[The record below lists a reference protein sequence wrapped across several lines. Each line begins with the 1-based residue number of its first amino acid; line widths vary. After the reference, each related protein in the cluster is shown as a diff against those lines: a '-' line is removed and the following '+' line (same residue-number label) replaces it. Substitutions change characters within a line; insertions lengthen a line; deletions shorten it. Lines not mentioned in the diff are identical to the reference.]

1 MKDITPLFG
10 KKLVIWGIGKRGH
23 AVLEEIISMGA
34 GGNGIF
40 LCDSDCKKWGSV
52 VCGQFKIWNPIEL
65 YNELQETDLRDIV
78 ILVPIVSTTVQ
89 DEILG
94 SIRQIY
100 GEKVT
105 VYTDYAIEYGM
116 YLNMNHPCIRNE
128 YRIKKLHERERKIKE
143 LEEHRFKDRFML
155 EQSERVLKYFT
166 FLPLHNDEII
176 LVYQCGKVG
185 SVSVYNS
192 IASAGRNVLHC
203 HDLTGIRD
211 NDDDLYR
218 LINLKSG
225 KIICLVRD
233 PVARGISAMWQN
245 IHRSI
250 YYHGIDVGFPDL
262 DSWCLS
268 AIADNCE
275 FHWFDEQMKAVFHID
290 VFGHKFDQEN
300 GYSII
305 RDGNIELLLIKLERL
320 NKLEDVIG
328 KFLNIGQFHLQ
339 SGNVGGEKSY
349 RFALQDYKK
358 EFCISEELLKKV
370 YKDDKCI
377 KHFYTEQ
384 ECQNLYEKWR
394 KCVPGKK

>member
-1 MKDITPLFG
+1 M
-10 KKLVIWGIGKRGH
+10 
-23 AVLEEIISMGA
+23 
-34 GGNGIF
+34 
-40 LCDSDCKKWGSV
+40 
-52 VCGQFKIWNPIEL
+52 
-65 YNELQETDLRDIV
+65 
-78 ILVPIVSTTVQ
+78 
-89 DEILG
+89 
-94 SIRQIY
+94 
-100 GEKVT
+100 
-105 VYTDYAIEYGM
+105 
-116 YLNMNHPCIRNE
+116 
-128 YRIKKLHERERKIKE
+128 
-143 LEEHRFKDRFML
+143 
-155 EQSERVLKYFT
+155 
-166 FLPLHNDEII
+166 
-176 LVYQCGKVG
+176 
-185 SVSVYNS
+185 
-192 IASAGRNVLHC
+192 
-203 HDLTGIRD
+203 
-211 NDDDLYR
+211 
-218 LINLKSG
+218 
-225 KIICLVRD
+225 
-233 PVARGISAMWQN
+233 
-245 IHRSI
+245 
-250 YYHGIDVGFPDL
+250 